1 MGLLAGQFN
10 NGGSETASHL
20 CGVIPRGLY
29 LRATHGEISLGRV
42 IASKPSGTAWVKEA
56 RANVAVI
63 QQLAA
68 DANRSLEISRL
79 KAWHAQ
85 EV

>member
-1 MGLLAGQFN
+1 
-10 NGGSETASHL
+10 
-20 CGVIPRGLY
+20 VIPRGLY
-29 LRATHGEISLGRV
+29 LRATRGGISLARV
-42 IASKPSGTAWVKEA
+42 IASKPSGTPWAKEA

-63 QQLAA
+63 QELAA

-79 KAWHAQ
+79 KARHAQ

>member
-1 MGLLAGQFN
+1 
-10 NGGSETASHL
+10 
-20 CGVIPRGLY
+20 
-29 LRATHGEISLGRV
+29 V

-63 QQLAA
+63 QELAA